1 LPWLNRFVFLI
12 HSWLAVGALSAAFFT
27 SKLNLMEKI
36 NWGVFA
42 LLVSLA
48 CLGGLLFAGVAHRRT
63 QQEIWEIQ
71 SQNIQIQDDIR
82 RLKYPPKPSSKPQR
96 FDYIEPEMSR

>member
-1 LPWLNRFVFLI
+1 M
-12 HSWLAVGALSAAFFT
+12 SAVFFT
-27 SKLNLMEKI
+27 KTHFTMKNI

-42 LLVSLA
+42 LLVSIA
-48 CLGGLLFAGVAHRRT
+48 CLGGLLFAGIAHRRQ

-82 RLKYPPKPSSKPQR
+82 RLKYPHKPSSKPQR